1 MVSHLILSLSGP
13 APRRAAA
20 AAARGWFG
28 NAPPLFPRPFGGAED
43 PRPPPWHS
51 GVGAPQLLRGY
62 PAAGPAAPP
71 APTAPPPAPRPA
83 AHGSSQPVAAAPLA
97 QPALDWMPKPRMPE
111 FALQGHGLAAAP
123 QLSDPRGLFERCCFR
138 HRELF
143 CLCVCVYA
151 CAIVAYQ
158 RCNRPEGSLRGLRQ
172 TRSQLCRMRY
182 QTHSIIVQPDS
193 WVFCLDTD
201 TGSTRALCSVT
212 ERVLLLAK
220 TREPPVSSNL

>member
-1 MVSHLILSLSGP
+1 MENLRLPNKFIRAIFNAQCSTQGALGCAVTHRENLCTLTLVVSHLILSLSGP

-143 CLCVCVYA
+143 CLCVCV
-151 CAIVAYQ
+151 
-158 RCNRPEGSLRGLRQ
+158 
-172 TRSQLCRMRY
+172 
-182 QTHSIIVQPDS
+182 
-193 WVFCLDTD
+193 
-201 TGSTRALCSVT
+201 RA
-212 ERVLLLAK
+212 R
-220 TREPPVSSNL
+220 